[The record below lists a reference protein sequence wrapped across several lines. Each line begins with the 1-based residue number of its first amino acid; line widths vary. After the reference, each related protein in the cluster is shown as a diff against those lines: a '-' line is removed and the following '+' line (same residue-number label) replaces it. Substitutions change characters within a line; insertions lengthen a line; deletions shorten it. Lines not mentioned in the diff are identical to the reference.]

1 MIDGV
6 KHYSFAT
13 TTCFG
18 AASSADVF
26 HDVGSAAEFILR
38 CATGNVVIVRYAD
51 DFLVLIP
58 PLDSS
63 PAHAQ
68 AMAARDRIIDV
79 CDALGLPIAK
89 FEGPAFSSTSVCG
102 DRHRH
107 HAHAGIHPA
116 RARSLHGRVASHV
129 DAQKTRTRARNTIP
143 RGAIV
148 LRGTS
153 RSVGQAS
160 HSGPIRTS

>member
-13 TTCFG
+13 TACFG

-26 HDVGSAAEFILR
+26 HDLGSAAEFIMR

-89 FEGPAFSSTSVCG
+89 FEGPAPSLVFVGTGIDTTLMRAFIRSSCFTHGCTKMSHASEKFNPSRDNCPL
-102 DRHRH
+102 RHESFGG
-107 HAHAGIHPA
+107 AG
-116 RARSLHGRVASHV
+116 L
-129 DAQKTRTRARNTIP
+129 T
-143 RGAIV
+143 
-148 LRGTS
+148 
-153 RSVGQAS
+153 
-160 HSGPIRTS
+160 

>member
-26 HDVGSAAEFILR
+26 HDLGSAAEFILR

-68 AMAARDRIIDV
+68 AMAARDCIIDV

-89 FEGPAFSSTSVCG
+89 FEGPAPSLVFVGTGIDTTLMRAFIPPECNEVSMHVFFMTGSR
-102 DRHRH
+102 DRVW
-107 HAHAGIHPA
+107 PA
-116 RARSLHGRVASHV
+116 PVSIAPI
-129 DAQKTRTRARNTIP
+129 ARNVTLHYDIDL
-143 RGAIV
+143 V
-148 LRGTS
+148 EE
-153 RSVGQAS
+153 
-160 HSGPIRTS
+160 

>member
-26 HDVGSAAEFILR
+26 HDLGSAAEFILR

-89 FEGPAFSSTSVCG
+89 FEGPAPSLVFVGTDVY
-102 DRHRH
+102 
-107 HAHAGIHPA
+107 HAHAAFPA
-116 RARSLHGRVASHV
+116 
-129 DAQKTRTRARNTIP
+129 
-143 RGAIV
+143 
-148 LRGTS
+148 
-153 RSVGQAS
+153 
-160 HSGPIRTS
+160 

>member
-13 TTCFG
+13 TTCLG

-26 HDVGSAAEFILR
+26 HDLGSAAEFILR

-58 PLDSS
+58 PPDSA

-68 AMAARDRIIDV
+68 AMAA
-79 CDALGLPIAK
+79 
-89 FEGPAFSSTSVCG
+89 SSTYATHWVFPSLNL
-102 DRHRH
+102 
-107 HAHAGIHPA
+107 
-116 RARSLHGRVASHV
+116 RAQRL
-129 DAQKTRTRARNTIP
+129 
-143 RGAIV
+143 
-148 LRGTS
+148 L
-153 RSVGQAS
+153 
-160 HSGPIRTS
+160 

>member
-26 HDVGSAAEFILR
+26 HDLGSAAEFILR

-89 FEGPAFSSTSVCG
+89 FEGPAPSLACG
-102 DRHRH
+102 DRHRLNT
-107 HAHAGIHPA
+107 HAGIHPT
-116 RARSLHGRVASHV
+116 RARSLHDRVASHV
-129 DAQKTRTRARNTIP
+129 DAQKGRT
-143 RGAIV
+143 
-148 LRGTS
+148 
-153 RSVGQAS
+153 
-160 HSGPIRTS
+160 